1 MWMTLHI
8 ENRAVVFIHTM
19 IDYLF
24 FMFLRESLP
33 TEPLVWGGFSC
44 IYRRCIYKCMGP
56 LEKADPVM
64 YLFQQPLCMAA
75 TLSSDNGQAC
85 AVELLVDVERIYVGH
100 AADIVNHG
108 HDSRFQMGR
117 VYVIQAAHPAHQ
129 LAGVITFGM

>member
-44 IYRRCIYKCMGP
+44 IYI
-56 LEKADPVM
+56 M

-117 VYVIQAAHPAHQ
+117 VYVILAAHPAHQ

>member
-64 YLFQQPLCMAA
+64 YLFQ
-75 TLSSDNGQAC
+75 
-85 AVELLVDVERIYVGH
+85 
-100 AADIVNHG
+100 
-108 HDSRFQMGR
+108 
-117 VYVIQAAHPAHQ
+117 
-129 LAGVITFGM
+129 

>member
-44 IYRRCIYKCMGP
+44 IYRRCIYI
-56 LEKADPVM
+56 M

-100 AADIVNHG
+100 AADVVNHG

-117 VYVIQAAHPAHQ
+117 VYVILAAHPAHQ

>member
-44 IYRRCIYKCMGP
+44 IYIYNVSIPTTFVYGSNP
-56 LEKADPVM
+56 FVRQWAG
-64 YLFQQPLCMAA
+64 LC
-75 TLSSDNGQAC
+75 
-85 AVELLVDVERIYVGH
+85 R
-100 AADIVNHG
+100 
-108 HDSRFQMGR
+108 
-117 VYVIQAAHPAHQ
+117 
-129 LAGVITFGM
+129 

>member
-1 MWMTLHI
+1 
-8 ENRAVVFIHTM
+8 
-19 IDYLF
+19 
-24 FMFLRESLP
+24 
-33 TEPLVWGGFSC
+33 
-44 IYRRCIYKCMGP
+44 
-56 LEKADPVM
+56 M
-64 YLFQQPLCMAA
+64 YLFQHPLCMAA

-117 VYVIQAAHPAHQ
+117 VYVILAAHPAHQ

>member
-44 IYRRCIYKCMGP
+44 IYRRCIYIMYESTFSSGP
-56 LEKADPVM
+56 SNVSIPTTFVYGSNPFVRQWAG
-64 YLFQQPLCMAA
+64 LC
-75 TLSSDNGQAC
+75 
-85 AVELLVDVERIYVGH
+85 R
-100 AADIVNHG
+100 
-108 HDSRFQMGR
+108 
-117 VYVIQAAHPAHQ
+117 
-129 LAGVITFGM
+129 

>member
-1 MWMTLHI
+1 
-8 ENRAVVFIHTM
+8 M

-100 AADIVNHG
+100 AAE
-108 HDSRFQMGR
+108 
-117 VYVIQAAHPAHQ
+117 VI
-129 LAGVITFGM
+129 

>member
-1 MWMTLHI
+1 
-8 ENRAVVFIHTM
+8 
-19 IDYLF
+19 
-24 FMFLRESLP
+24 
-33 TEPLVWGGFSC
+33 
-44 IYRRCIYKCMGP
+44 
-56 LEKADPVM
+56 M

-117 VYVIQAAHPAHQ
+117 VYVILAAHPAHQ
-129 LAGVITFGM
+129 LMALEWVALAYVALTLLINWRE

>member
-44 IYRRCIYKCMGP
+44 IYRRCIYSNNLC
-56 LEKADPVM
+56 VW
-64 YLFQQPLCMAA
+64 QQPFRQ
-75 TLSSDNGQAC
+75 T
-85 AVELLVDVERIYVGH
+85 
-100 AADIVNHG
+100 
-108 HDSRFQMGR
+108 MGR
-117 VYVIQAAHPAHQ
+117 LVP
-129 LAGVITFGM
+129 LSFW